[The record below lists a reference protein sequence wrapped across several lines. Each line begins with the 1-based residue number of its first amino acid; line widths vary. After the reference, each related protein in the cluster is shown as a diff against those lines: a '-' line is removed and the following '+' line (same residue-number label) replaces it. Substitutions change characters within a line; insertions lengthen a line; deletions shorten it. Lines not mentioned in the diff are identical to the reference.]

1 MLEYLN
7 IKAQIENLDINNYQY
22 QFNSLGKTDDINMC
36 VKEKLDAALRNKLTK
51 IRKKQEAKATRLEM
65 MSKGQKQAY
74 NRKKIQIIE
83 SNVRAKKTKTP
94 MEEESDVNEAYQ
106 LILSEHHRRVNRRVR
121 HKLAA
126 MNLTKMTIST
136 PAIDD
141 DPNLGDDDD
150 SEKQGIFPRF
160 VT

>member
-1 MLEYLN
+1 
-7 IKAQIENLDINNYQY
+7 
-22 QFNSLGKTDDINMC
+22 MC

-51 IRKKQEAKATRLEM
+51 IRKKQEADATRLQM
-65 MSKGQKQAY
+65 MSKRQKQAY

-94 MEEESDVNEAYQ
+94 MEEVSEVNDSYQ
-106 LILSEHHRRVNRRVR
+106 LILSEHHRRVNRRVKQ
-121 HKLAA
+121 KLAA

-150 SEKQGIFPRF
+150 DNVKGFSEKQGILPRY